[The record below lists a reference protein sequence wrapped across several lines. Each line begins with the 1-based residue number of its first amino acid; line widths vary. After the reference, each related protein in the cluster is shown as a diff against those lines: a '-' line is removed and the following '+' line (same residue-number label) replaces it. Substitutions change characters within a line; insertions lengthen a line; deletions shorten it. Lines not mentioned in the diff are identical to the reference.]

1 MSYSPWGC
9 KESDNLA
16 TKEQLHCKNSN
27 MLEKLVSLVDYS
39 HFHLIQCRESH
50 FRFYV
55 GRIVS
60 VLRAV
65 ALNSRTEVD

>member
-1 MSYSPWGC
+1 
-9 KESDNLA
+9 
-16 TKEQLHCKNSN
+16 

-39 HFHLIQCRESH
+39 HFHLIQCRELH

-65 ALNSRTEVD
+65 TLSSRTKVD

>member
-1 MSYSPWGC
+1 
-9 KESDNLA
+9 
-16 TKEQLHCKNSN
+16 

-39 HFHLIQCRESH
+39 HFHLIQCRESD